1 MLKKEVTYNMQLIE
15 KTLSEEEIY
24 NGKII
29 RVHKDIVELPNGR
42 KTIREVIDHPGGVG
56 ILPLRD
62 DMTVAMVRQFRYP
75 YREVILEIP
84 AGKLEHGEDP
94 LECAKRE
101 LSEETGCEAG
111 EFISLGEIYPSP
123 GCYKEILRL
132 YLADN
137 LTEGKAH
144 LDEGEF
150 LNVEY
155 IPLETLYNMVM
166 NNEIKDAKTA
176 IAVLKAAAMRLGRG
190 E

>member
-1 MLKKEVTYNMQLIE
+1 MRLTE

-29 RVHKDIVELPNGR
+29 RVHKDIAELPDGR
-42 KTIREVIDHPGGVG
+42 RTIREVIDHPGGVG

-75 YREVILEIP
+75 FKEIILEIP
-84 AGKLEHGEDP
+84 AGKLERGEDP

-111 EFISLGEIYPSP
+111 EFIPLGEIYPSP
-123 GCYKEILRL
+123 GCYGEILRI
-132 YLADN
+132 YLADK

-155 IPLETLYNMVM
+155 IPLATLYNMVM
-166 NNEIKDAKTA
+166 SGEIKDAKTA
-176 IAVLKAAAMRLGRG
+176 IAVLKTAALRLGG
-190 E
+190 GA